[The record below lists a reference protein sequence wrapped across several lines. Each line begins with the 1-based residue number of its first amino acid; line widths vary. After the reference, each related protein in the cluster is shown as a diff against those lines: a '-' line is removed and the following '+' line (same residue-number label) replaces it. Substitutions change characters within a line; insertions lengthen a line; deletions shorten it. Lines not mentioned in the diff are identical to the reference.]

1 MQRDYI
7 ARFMANPG
15 AVVGLIFLAAVIA
28 GSIVAPMFLGAN
40 PWEVAGRPFIP
51 PGQDGFLMG
60 TDMLGRDVALAV
72 LYGTRFSLLIGV
84 GSMLAAVLIGATLG
98 AVAGYSGGWVDDLLM
113 RITEFFQILPS
124 LVLILVLVAFMGAS
138 VYSVIIGIGV
148 ITWPNVARVMRAEVM
163 SLRNREYVEAAR
175 VIGQRPLTI
184 LVVQILPNAM
194 PPVIVIA
201 SLMIASAILTE
212 SALSFL
218 GLGDPNIMTWGYMIG
233 TSREYLR
240 FAWWISLFP
249 GLAIISTVLAIN
261 FVGDGLAAALNPRME
276 EGR

>member
-1 MQRDYI
+1 MQSDYI

-15 AVVGLIFLAAVIA
+15 AVVGLVFLVVVIT
-28 GSIVAPMFLGAN
+28 VATVLPMYLGAN
-40 PWEVAGRPFIP
+40 PWAVAGRPFIP
-51 PGQDGFLMG
+51 PGQDGFLLG
-60 TDMLGRDVALAV
+60 TDMLGRDVALGV

-98 AVAGYSGGWVDDLLM
+98 AVAGYAGGWVDDLLM

-138 VYSVIIGIGV
+138 VYSVIFGIGV
-148 ITWPNVARVMRAEVM
+148 VTWPNVARVMRAEVM

-184 LVVQILPNAM
+184 LVAQILPNAM
-194 PPVIVIA
+194 PPVIVIG

-249 GLAIISTVLAIN
+249 GLAIIATVLAIN